1 MDATDSTGQP
11 ALSPRRHPFWWILAA
26 VIVIAVAVG
35 AYFLFLSGP
44 TAEGAADGAAKG
56 GRRGGADA
64 AKGAPPVPVATAAA
78 STADFTVYLNALG
91 NVTARNTVTVRP
103 RVDGQLLHVQFQE
116 GQLVKAGEMLAQIDP
131 APFDVQLTQA
141 QGQYAK
147 DQAQLANA
155 RIDLERYQ
163 TLLKQDSIASQQ
175 VDTQAALVRQYEG
188 TLEADKGAVDNA
200 KLQLSW
206 TKITAPLAGRT
217 GLRLI
222 DPGNMVHTTDANGIV
237 VITQVQPI
245 NVVYAIPEDK
255 LAQVLKRTRAGDT
268 LTVDAYDRDGKV
280 KLATGKLTT
289 VDNQIDPATGT
300 VKLKAEFP
308 NENFALFPNQF
319 VNIRMQLD
327 TLKGATVVPTA
338 AIQRGSPGTF
348 VYRVNPDNT
357 VSVAVVKLGPSEG
370 ESTVI
375 ESGVSP
381 GDRVVVDGADK
392 LKEGA
397 KIEPV
402 TREASGAAGT
412 RSNGARQRGQGEG
425 NRDGRGNRGATNG
438 GSPAPGTTTVPNA
451 NSPSPSNAPTTAPAA
466 APKSSG

>member
-280 KLATGKLTT
+280 
-289 VDNQIDPATGT
+289 
-300 VKLKAEFP
+300 
-308 NENFALFPNQF
+308 
-319 VNIRMQLD
+319 
-327 TLKGATVVPTA
+327 
-338 AIQRGSPGTF
+338 
-348 VYRVNPDNT
+348 
-357 VSVAVVKLGPSEG
+357 
-370 ESTVI
+370 
-375 ESGVSP
+375 
-381 GDRVVVDGADK
+381 
-392 LKEGA
+392 
-397 KIEPV
+397 
-402 TREASGAAGT
+402 
-412 RSNGARQRGQGEG
+412 
-425 NRDGRGNRGATNG
+425 
-438 GSPAPGTTTVPNA
+438 
-451 NSPSPSNAPTTAPAA
+451 
-466 APKSSG
+466 

>member
-1 MDATDSTGQP
+1 
-11 ALSPRRHPFWWILAA
+11 
-26 VIVIAVAVG
+26 
-35 AYFLFLSGP
+35 
-44 TAEGAADGAAKG
+44 
-56 GRRGGADA
+56 
-64 AKGAPPVPVATAAA
+64 
-78 STADFTVYLNALG
+78 
-91 NVTARNTVTVRP
+91 
-103 RVDGQLLHVQFQE
+103 
-116 GQLVKAGEMLAQIDP
+116 VKAGEMLAQIDP

-217 GLRLI
+217 GLRLV

-402 TREASGAAGT
+402 TREASGATGARG
-412 RSNGARQRGQGEG
+412 NGARQRGQGEG
-425 NRDGRGNRGATNG
+425 NRDGGGNRGATNG
-438 GSPAPGTTTVPNA
+438 ASPAPGATTAPNA
-451 NSPSPSNAPTTAPAA
+451 NSPSPGNAPTTAPAA